1 MRDSKFR
8 LFVVA
13 PVLNLSNEACCD
25 SLYLRAVSGMLICTF
40 QILPEHL
47 PNLWNN
53 ITSEDSS
60 TLFFCWKKLFY
71 RFTVCI
77 FRGDSGLYVEQTE
90 KLSNYKKISRNFTSQ
105 HHF

>member
-25 SLYLRAVSGMLICTF
+25 SLYLRAVSGILICTF
-40 QILPEHL
+40 QILREHL
-47 PNLWNN
+47 RNN
-53 ITSEDSS
+53 ITSENSS

-90 KLSNYKKISRNFTSQ
+90 KLSNYKKIS
-105 HHF
+105 